1 MATKRPTPEAL
12 ADRAPWLPTKWE
24 LADAAAIQAVARGEA
39 NPEQQRRAIA
49 WVVEQCAGYYDV
61 SFRPGP
67 GGDRETAFAEGK
79 RWVGAQVVKL
89 TKVALSKLRGDNQGG
104 EHG

>member
-12 ADRAPWLPTKWE
+12 ADRAPWLPTAWE
-24 LADAAAIQAVARGEA
+24 PADAAAVQALARGEA
-39 NPEQQRRAIA
+39 TPEQQRRALA
-49 WVVEQCAGYYDV
+49 WVVERCAGYYDV
-61 SFRPGP
+61 SFRPGD

-79 RWVGAQVVKL
+79 RWVGAQIVKL
-89 TKVALSKLRGDNQGG
+89 TKVALYKLRGEQGG